1 MSTRRAREL
10 WRHRE
15 TGERY
20 LVEVEEGR
28 VISAHGPLSDE
39 QLSDANLAFAQIGHG
54 RMPAFTEQASEL
66 ERRRDEFESEAVDAP
81 SGRPSEEAA
90 EPDEQSTDR
99 PPWAY

>member
-20 LVEVEEGR
+20 LVENEEGR

-66 ERRRDEFESEAVDAP
+66 QGRRDEFESEAVDAP